1 MVCIMETPSVSNTSR
16 YNHLVQEYRKKELSQ
31 TVPVS
36 PDDQKT
42 LDQKKQEVISQL
54 ARRDAEVRAH
64 EQAHKAIGGQ
74 YATGP
79 EYELTKGPDGKA
91 YATGGRVNI
100 DTSPIPN
107 DPEATLEKA
116 EVIAR
121 AALAPTQPSGQ
132 DLKVA
137 AEARAMQM
145 EAHQQLLAQE
155 SERAL
160 AANDP
165 EADTEASDTERSAE
179 QNPETVKPK
188 SFSFGMVIP
197 QTYTA
202 AQFQRENP
210 APSQAQQLKNKFDD
224 LGLTYPPLVSG
235 QQISVSA

>member
-1 MVCIMETPSVSNTSR
+1 METPSVSSSAR
-16 YNHLVQEYRKKELSQ
+16 YSHIVQEYRKKEL
-31 TVPVS
+31 TRAVPTD
-36 PDDQKT
+36 PDEQKT

-54 ARRDAEVRAH
+54 AQRDAEVRTH

-79 EYELTKGPDGKA
+79 EYELTKGPDGKT

-116 EVIAR
+116 EIIAR
-121 AALAPTQPSGQ
+121 AALAPAQPSGQ

-145 EAHQQLLAQE
+145 DAHIQLLAQQDE
-155 SERAL
+155 EAL

-165 EADTEASDTERSAE
+165 DANVETLDTDHTAE
-179 QNPETVKPK
+179 QNPEAAKPK
-188 SFSFGMVIP
+188 SFSFAMVIP

-202 AQFQRENP
+202 AYFQRENP
-210 APSQAQQLKNKFDD
+210 APSQAQQLKNKFDE
-224 LGLTYPPLVSG
+224 LGLTYPPIASG